1 MAPKV
6 FNNVIIGQFVLSGVP
21 IKVYTGGRFL
31 TVTSADDVE
40 DPTIGFGMD
49 ENGDMIQ
56 FAYPTVEFLSVQGNK
71 VDIETYNK
79 GMEKLHSGDE
89 VPADKEPETDEE
101 EDEDEEKK
109 DSPSMSDHY
118 DPRRTSMKL
127 KDLIKESFLG
137 ELPSKRN
144 MIKMK
149 HNPLAEISQAEV
161 DAEMEAAQS
170 EIDAAKAKAKAA
182 KEAEKDT
189 IKKAKDKMKAA
200 KANLKVATED
210 RDYSGMSHA
219 ILAVSAKADG
229 EGMAQIAGM
238 LGVDV
243 GEYDLENESD
253 LDDLY
258 DDIETALGQVSTAE
272 VDQLYNEL
280 RKLNLVEGHEGGYTF
295 GTGDIVNN
303 VNPSCIHYGSKGI
316 VIQIP
321 SKGMVRYSVTN
332 SGDTFKPGDILTKT
346 VDQMEKM

>member
-6 FNNVIIGQFVLSGVP
+6 FNNVIIGQFVLSGAP
-21 IKVYTGGRFL
+21 IKVYTSGRFL
-31 TVTSADDVE
+31 TITDADDVE

-56 FAYPTVEFLSVQGNK
+56 FAYPAVEFLSVQGNK

-79 GMEKLHSGDE
+79 GMEKLHGGDE
-89 VPADKEPETDEE
+89 APADKEPEKEEPADEE
-101 EDEDEEKK
+101 GEEKK
-109 DSPSMSDHY
+109 DAPSMSDHY

-127 KDLIKESFLG
+127 KNILKESFLG
-137 ELPSKRN
+137 ELPSERN
-144 MIKMK
+144 IIKMK
-149 HNPLAEISQAEV
+149 HNPLAEASQEEV
-161 DAEMEAAQS
+161 DADIEGAEAA
-170 EIDAAKAKAKAA
+170 IDAAKAKAKAA
-182 KEAEKDT
+182 QAALKNTVKKSKEK
-189 IKKAKDKMKAA
+189 IKAA
-200 KANLKVATED
+200 KAQPIEED
-210 RDYSGMSHA
+210 RDYSGMSHG
-219 ILAVSAKADG
+219 ILAVAAKADG

-243 GEYDLENESD
+243 GEYDLEDDGD

-272 VDQLYNEL
+272 VEQLYNEL

-295 GTGDIVNN
+295 GTGDIVGNK
-303 VNPSCIHYGSKGI
+303 NPGCVHYGSKGI

-332 SGDTFKPGDILTKT
+332 TGDTFKPGDILTKT
-346 VDQMEKM
+346 ADQMEKI